1 MKLLEIK
8 NLHVKTQDNIEI
20 LKGINLTINSGD
32 MLAILGPNGHGKSTL
47 INAIIGNPNYIVSEG
62 EILYKGEDLLK
73 LSVDERARLG
83 IFLCFQNPCEIPGVI
98 NAEFLKS
105 AINEKSDK
113 KISFYNFYKLLNES
127 CEELNIPFEMTNR
140 SLNEGF
146 SGGEKKRNE
155 ILQMKILNPNFVMLD
170 EVDSGLDV
178 DAINLVSKEINKQ
191 REKGSTFLVVSHYAR
206 LFDLIKPNRT
216 AVIVNGKVVLEGDE
230 KLIEKIDKYG
240 YEWMESELNIS
251 VKKEEDAPIVLG
263 TCATKVIVNEK

>member
-8 NLHVKTQDNIEI
+8 NLHVKTRDNIEI

-32 MLAILGPNGHGKSTL
+32 LLAILGPNGHGKSTL
-47 INAIIGNPNYIVSEG
+47 INAIMGNPSYIVTEG
-62 EILYKGEDLLK
+62 EILYKGENLLR
-73 LSVDERARLG
+73 LSVDERSRKG

-105 AINEKSDK
+105 ALNEQNGK
-113 KISFYNFYKLLNES
+113 KISFYNFYKLLNQS

-155 ILQMKILNPNFVMLD
+155 ILQMKILNPTFVMLD

-191 REKGSTFLVVSHYAR
+191 KEKGSTFLVVSHYAR
-206 LFDLIKPNRT
+206 LFDLIKPNR
-216 AVIVNGKVVLEGDE
+216 AVVIVNGKVVLEGSED
-230 KLIEKIDKYG
+230 LIKKIDKFG

-251 VKKEEDAPIVLG
+251 VKKEDESPIVLG
-263 TCATKVIVNEK
+263 TCATKVTIDGK

>member
-47 INAIIGNPNYIVSEG
+47 INAIMGNPNYIVSEG

-127 CEELNIPFEMTNR
+127 CE
-140 SLNEGF
+140 
-146 SGGEKKRNE
+146 
-155 ILQMKILNPNFVMLD
+155 
-170 EVDSGLDV
+170 
-178 DAINLVSKEINKQ
+178 
-191 REKGSTFLVVSHYAR
+191 
-206 LFDLIKPNRT
+206 
-216 AVIVNGKVVLEGDE
+216 
-230 KLIEKIDKYG
+230 
-240 YEWMESELNIS
+240 
-251 VKKEEDAPIVLG
+251 
-263 TCATKVIVNEK
+263 

>member
-47 INAIIGNPNYIVSEG
+47 INAIMGNPNYIVSEG

-73 LSVDERARLG
+73 LSV
-83 IFLCFQNPCEIPGVI
+83 V
-98 NAEFLKS
+98 
-105 AINEKSDK
+105 
-113 KISFYNFYKLLNES
+113 YNFYKLLNES

-251 VKKEEDAPIVLG
+251 VKKEEDTPIVLG
-263 TCATKVIVNEK
+263 TCATKVIANEK